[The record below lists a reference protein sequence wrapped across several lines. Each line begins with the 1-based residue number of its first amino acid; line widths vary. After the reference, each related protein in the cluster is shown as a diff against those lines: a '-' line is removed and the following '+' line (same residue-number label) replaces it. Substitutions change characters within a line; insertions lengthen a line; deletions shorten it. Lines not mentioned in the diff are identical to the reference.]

1 MKKSLL
7 ALICLLP
14 LFVVSCRDPKM
25 GFRAEVV
32 SGFDRIAMPDSDS
45 IINTEKPELDDEG
58 LTSAPAKK
66 LEQSGYQ
73 YFRLSNT
80 LEFQKITAKWE
91 QKENRDLLTVHGHL
105 IFAKKVDFG
114 DIELQGEL
122 QDGKV
127 LLLPTSEQ
135 LRDKNV
141 IKAQAI
147 CYSEDDNCSEF
158 FIDVFLRVNKKV
170 FHDQFVKDE
179 INIKTEGK
187 AQLQKTKTPV
197 VENPVLPTAP
207 PTTGGRSAPAGG
219 KPAEPVSVPEDALGD
234 EEESGDDVEV
244 LADFVGTST
253 VQVDELFNDPA
264 KQTESKKSD
273 TKRNESAQT
282 KVLNQAIGCPYLL
295 SKVKACHQFKGRLQN
310 ATDYYQYLQ
319 QHVDSPFRLLW
330 APNRKTYFG
339 TMDLLDLIVRMGRYV
354 QTLLPNFKLTVGD
367 VSYQNGGVL
376 GRHKSHM
383 NGLDADVSY
392 LVSNPKLVFQ
402 DITVKGGVSADFY
415 LGQQW
420 KLFKNMFSTGQVEV
434 VYVVAPIKKALCEEA
449 KRQNDFN
456 ESNKQSIGY
465 QTLSRL
471 RLEPGHH
478 NHFHMR
484 ARCSEAQPRCR
495 QFNTIIKS
503 LGCS

>member
-1 MKKSLL
+1 MKKKFL
-7 ALICLLP
+7 ALVCLLP

-25 GFRAEVV
+25 GFRAEAV
-32 SGFDRIAMPDSDS
+32 SGFDRIASPDSDS
-45 IINTEKPELDDEG
+45 TIITEKPELDDEG
-58 LTSAPAKK
+58 LTKVPAKK
-66 LEQSGYQ
+66 LEQTGYQ

-80 LEFQKITAKWE
+80 LEFQKISAKWE
-91 QKENRDLLTVHGHL
+91 QKDNHDLLTVQGHL

-114 DIELQGEL
+114 VIELQGEL
-122 QDGKV
+122 LDGKV

-141 IKAQAI
+141 VKAQAI

-179 INIKTEGK
+179 ISIQTEGK
-187 AQLQKTKTPV
+187 AQLQKKTTPV
-197 VENPVLPTAP
+197 IETPITSTTP
-207 PTTGGRSAPAGG
+207 PAVGVTTPATGG
-219 KPAEPVSVPEDALGD
+219 KPTVDEPVPDDSIGD

-244 LADFVGTST
+244 VADFVGTST
-253 VQVDELFNDPA
+253 GQVDDLFGDQA
-264 KQTESKKSD
+264 KKMEPKKPDAKKDD
-273 TKRNESAQT
+273 TTQN
-282 KVLNQAIGCPYLL
+282 KVLNQAIGCPALFA
-295 SKVKACHQFKGRLQN
+295 KVKECRQFKGRLQN
-310 ATDYYQYLQ
+310 ATDYYQFLQ
-319 QHVDSPFRLLW
+319 EHADSPFRLLW

-339 TMDLLDLIVRMGRYV
+339 TMDLLDLIIKMGRYV
-354 QTLLPNFKLTVGD
+354 QTLLPNFKMSVGD
-367 VSYQNGGVL
+367 VAYRTGGVL
-376 GRHKSHM
+376 GKHKSHM
-383 NGLDADVSY
+383 NGLDADISY
-392 LVSNPKLVFQ
+392 LVSNPKLVFR
-402 DITVKGGVSADFY
+402 DVTVKGGVSSDFY
-415 LGQQW
+415 LTQQW

-434 VYVVAPIKKALCEEA
+434 VFVVAPIKKALCEEA

-471 RLEPGHH
+471 RLEPGHQ

-495 QFNTIIKS
+495 QVNIIPKN
-503 LGCS
+503 LGCG